1 MQYCA
6 LQFLKLLKLFLTNF
20 WGRFLV
26 DKIICWQK
34 VLINIL
40 YLLSL
45 KVIQK
50 NKALKIIFWSK
61 KKNVFLF

>member
-26 DKIICWQK
+26 DKIICRQK

-50 NKALKIIFWSK
+50 NKALKIIF
-61 KKNVFLF
+61 